1 MTEETKCSD
10 KKLCNKN
17 DCKKCFEK
25 SFASHEKAK
34 FWSNK
39 NELNPRQVM
48 KGTNNEYIFICN
60 NCNHEFKQ
68 IIKIINQ
75 GSWCSYC
82 AGKKLCDKN
91 CNECFTAGLF

>member
-1 MTEETKCSD
+1 
-10 KKLCNKN
+10 
-17 DCKKCFEK
+17 
-25 SFASHEKAK
+25 
-34 FWSNK
+34 
-39 NELNPRQVM
+39 M

-91 CNECFTAGLF
+91 CNECFTAGAILNDTI